1 MPEARTF
8 TWLERPARM
17 ESFREIEEFVLDAGR
32 AARLPEEKLW
42 KLRLALE
49 ELVVNIIQHAYSPAE
64 CGSVEIGWGSDR
76 PGEFSVEIRHAGVAF
91 DPLSQEEP
99 DLTLDVEHRVP
110 GGLGIFLARK
120 MVDQITYR
128 YANGINVLSLR
139 LLS

>member
-17 ESFREIEEFVLDAGR
+17 EFFREIEEFVLAAGR
-32 AARLPEEKLW
+32 EAHLPEEKLW

-49 ELVVNIIQHAYSPAE
+49 ELVVNIIQHAYPPAE
-64 CGSVEIGWGSDR
+64 CGSVEIGWESSG
-76 PGEFSVEIRHAGVAF
+76 PGELAVEIRHAGMPF
-91 DPLSQEEP
+91 DPTSQEAP
-99 DLTLDVEHRVP
+99 DLTADIEHRTP

-120 MVDQITYR
+120 MVNEITYR
-128 YANGINVLSLR
+128 HTNGINVLSLR